1 MPPETTTIDRKGVL
15 WKIIGPGHYRRVK
28 NVKKVN
34 IDYSFLTD
42 WTTYALVRPPVGAVY
57 MQEKE

>member
-1 MPPETTTIDRKGVL
+1 MPTETTIIKANGTL
-15 WKIIGPGHYRRVK
+15 WQVIGPGHYRCVK

-34 IDYSFLTD
+34 INYSFLSD

-57 MQEKE
+57 TEKKE